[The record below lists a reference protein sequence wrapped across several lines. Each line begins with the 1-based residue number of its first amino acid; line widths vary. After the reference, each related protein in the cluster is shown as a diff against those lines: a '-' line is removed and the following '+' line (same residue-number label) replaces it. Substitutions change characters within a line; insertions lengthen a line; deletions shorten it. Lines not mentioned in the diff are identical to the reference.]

1 MSNFI
6 VLSLVV
12 LNRVSLFENYYM
24 DMRRVD
30 GEAEKS
36 VRSDWKG
43 KRSLKMVI
51 GEMD

>member
-6 VLSLVV
+6 VVSLVV
-12 LNRVSLFENYYM
+12 LNSVNLFENYCV

-30 GEAEKS
+30 GAAKKS
-36 VRSDWKG
+36 VRRKG
-43 KRSLKMVI
+43 KRSLEMVI